1 MGLGKGTL
9 YDVLMLLLKQTYNV
23 RELNERKATVNAECR
38 KLSIGISKH
47 PSPLLQLRLM
57 VFCHVVSVCV
67 IYQLLLLIGG
77 RDLLLQVVQEAL
89 DGRHLSVQ
97 VIELGKGRHET
108 FGLISPKLGQIQ

>member
-1 MGLGKGTL
+1 
-9 YDVLMLLLKQTYNV
+9 
-23 RELNERKATVNAECR
+23 
-38 KLSIGISKH
+38 
-47 PSPLLQLRLM
+47 M
-57 VFCHVVSVCV
+57 VFCHVVCVCV

-108 FGLISPKLGQIQ
+108 FGLISPQTWQIQ